1 VPPLWNQRVG
11 LFDVCHRS
19 LRPGPSLDP
28 GGTLW
33 YAVVRCGTLW
43 YVEVVRAGYEEII
56 GMQVVFPLPGSLR
69 RASNYI
75 N

>member
-1 VPPLWNQRVG
+1 MG
-11 LFDVCHRS
+11 LFDVYHRS

-28 GGTLW
+28 GGSLW
-33 YAVVRCGTLW
+33 F
-43 YVEVVRAGYEEII
+43 VEILRAGYEETI

-69 RASNYI
+69 RTSNYI